1 MRVTPVC
8 IDLTMTQRQ
17 AVTKK
22 KALAH
27 RATDRA
33 GKGRILTELVELTGW
48 HRDYARTALRA
59 ALTLKMV
66 KSRAGATATHSDEC
80 RVRTGPPHRPVPTDP
95 RPGEETG
102 GPETNHQPC
111 LERLAHVGVLIRDNE
126 EPCRR

>member
-22 KALAH
+22 KALAY
-27 RATDRA
+27 RATD
-33 GKGRILTELVELTGW
+33 
-48 HRDYARTALRA
+48 
-59 ALTLKMV
+59 
-66 KSRAGATATHSDEC
+66 RAGATATHSDEC

-126 EPCRR
+126 EPCRS

>member
-33 GKGRILTELVELTGW
+33 G
-48 HRDYARTALRA
+48 
-59 ALTLKMV
+59 
-66 KSRAGATATHSDEC
+66 ATATHSDEC
-80 RVRTGPPHRPVPTDP
+80 RVRKGPPHRPVPTDP
-95 RPGEETG
+95 RLGEETG

-111 LERLAHVGVLIRDNE
+111 LERLAQVGFSYETTKNPAGGNDVRQQGRVQGSNSDNF
-126 EPCRR
+126 